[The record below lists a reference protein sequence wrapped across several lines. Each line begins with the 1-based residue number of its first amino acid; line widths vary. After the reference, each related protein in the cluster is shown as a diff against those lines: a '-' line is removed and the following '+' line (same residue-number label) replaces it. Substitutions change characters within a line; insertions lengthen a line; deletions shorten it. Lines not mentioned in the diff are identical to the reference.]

1 MIELYTANTGN
12 GQRAAIALEEAGL
25 PYRIH
30 RIDLMKGEQKA
41 PEFLGVNPAGRIP
54 AVVDPDAPGGPLTL
68 SQSGAIL
75 IYAANKSGRLWPD
88 GPAERIAALEWM
100 MFACTD
106 AAPWSGML
114 FQAQNMMPERS
125 AGNEKYIRDRLF
137 RFLAEAE
144 ARLADRPYLAGT
156 YSVADLALYPVAV
169 IRREALKEAGGYGRL
184 LAWAD
189 RVGARPQVK
198 RGLAA
203 CA

>member
-12 GQRAAIALEEAGL
+12 GQRAAIALEEAEL
-25 PYRIH
+25 PYRVH
-30 RIDLMKGEQKA
+30 KLDLMQGQQREA
-41 PEFLGVNPAGRIP
+41 AYRGVNPAGRIP
-54 AVVDPDAPGGPLTL
+54 CIVDPEGPGGPLAL

-75 IYAANKSGRLWPD
+75 VYAANKSGRLWPD
-88 GPAERIAALEWM
+88 GAADRLAALEWM

-114 FQAQNMMPERS
+114 FQAQHMMPERS
-125 AGNEKYIRDRLF
+125 AGNEKYIRDKLF

-189 RVGARPQVK
+189 RVGARPQVQ